1 MTAPPASPVPRAPAP
16 PPPRAER
23 WKAAAR
29 IVASVLLLLLVYVVR
44 PADRPTTAVLA
55 LLIGGLLL
63 LLAVLVWQVRS
74 IMRSPY
80 PVLRAVEAFVVA
92 AALFVT
98 LFASG
103 YAALSESD
111 PAAFSEALDRI
122 GALYFTMT
130 VLATVGFG
138 DIVPVSDTARVVTTL
153 QMVCG
158 LAFLGVVGRVFLAA
172 VQRAHQTDGAG

>member
-1 MTAPPASPVPRAPAP
+1 MTAPPASPRPASP
-16 PPPRAER
+16 APPRAER
-23 WKAAAR
+23 WKAAGR
-29 IVASVLLLLLVYVVR
+29 TVASALLLLLVYVTR
-44 PADRPTTAVLA
+44 PAGRPTDAVLA
-55 LLIGGLLL
+55 LLIAGLAALM
-63 LLAVLVWQVRS
+63 AVLVWQVRS

-111 PAAFSEALDRI
+111 PAAFSEPLDRL

-138 DIVPVSDTARVVTTL
+138 DIVPVSDPARVVTTL

-158 LAFLGVVGRVFLAA
+158 LAFLGVVGRLFLAA
-172 VQRAHQTDGAG
+172 VQRAHRTDRTG